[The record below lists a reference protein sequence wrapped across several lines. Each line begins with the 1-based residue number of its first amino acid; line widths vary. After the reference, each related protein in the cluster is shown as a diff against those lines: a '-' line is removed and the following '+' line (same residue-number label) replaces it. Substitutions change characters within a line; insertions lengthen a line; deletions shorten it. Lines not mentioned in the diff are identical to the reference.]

1 MLLCE
6 FQFWK
11 QSAIHFQGKNDN
23 FLSLPNSTELSHVL
37 PSIPT
42 PVALIHSPVS
52 GGLHLGLQVPF
63 QSHLH
68 VFSALPGLSKRNPTP

>member
-23 FLSLPNSTELSHVL
+23 LLMFL

-52 GGLHLGLQVPF
+52 GGLHLGLQVPS

-68 VFSALPGLSKRNPTP
+68 VFSALPGLFKRNPTP